1 LTQARKDVNLSEPYL
16 FHKGLLRG
24 GEGTLLRIFNTL
36 GRRLE
41 KFQPVNQK
49 QVSVFTCG
57 PSVYQRAHIG
67 NFRTFLFEDILVR
80 YLEYSGY
87 RFARG
92 MNFTDVEDKAIKE
105 AEERNV
111 DARTLTQNNIEA
123 FIREMELLRIRIP
136 EYLPRASDAV
146 DNAVDIIEQLLDRG
160 IAYRHKGNV
169 YFDPLKYPGFG
180 ELYGL
185 DMDSW
190 PETKRRFHRDT
201 YPGMRWNRGDFIL
214 WHAYK
219 GGGEISWNTRIGR
232 GRPSWNIQDPSMI
245 VQHFNETL
253 SVYCGG
259 YDNLFRH
266 HDYSRAILESIRPY
280 PMAKYW
286 LHCYHLLVN
295 GKKMS
300 KSKGN
305 VYYTDTLQERGYS
318 IDEIRF
324 FLIYGHYRKNLNYS
338 DKTMDRTAEKLRDFK
353 RITSAHEAASNGVLD
368 TDEGVYQKVKGLFS
382 STMDEDLD
390 VRGAFDELHGLLVGP
405 EARQGNPG
413 LSAGILKALREID
426 EVLQVIF

>member
-1 LTQARKDVNLSEPYL
+1 M
-16 FHKGLLRG
+16 LR
-24 GEGTLLRIFNTL
+24 LFNTL

-41 KFQPVNQK
+41 TFRPVHENP
-49 QVSVFTCG
+49 VSVFTCG
-57 PSVYQRAHIG
+57 PSVYQRGHIG

-87 RFARG
+87 RVTRG

-105 AEERNV
+105 AKEQNV
-111 DARTLTQNNIEA
+111 SVQVLTQHNIEA

-136 EYLPRASDAV
+136 EYLPRASEAV
-146 DNAVDIIEQLLDRG
+146 DRAVDIIEQLLDRG
-160 IAYRHKGNV
+160 IAYWHKGNI
-169 YFDPLKYPGFG
+169 YFDPLQYPGFG

-190 PETKRRFHRDT
+190 PKARRRFHKDT

-214 WHAYK
+214 WHGSR
-219 GGGEISWNTRIGR
+219 GGGEIYWDTKIGR

-245 VQHFNETL
+245 VKHFNETL

-259 YDNLFRH
+259 YDNLIRH
-266 HDYSRAILESIRPY
+266 HDYSRAIIESIRPF

-286 LHCYHLLVN
+286 LHCYHLHVD
-295 GKKMS
+295 GEKMS

-305 VYYTDTLQERGYS
+305 VYYTDTLRERGYG

-324 FLIYGHYRKNLNYS
+324 FLTYGHYRKNLNYS
-338 DKTMDRTAEKLRDFK
+338 DRTMDRAAEKLRAFK
-353 RITSAHEAASNGVLD
+353 RITRALEAASTGKLGI
-368 TDEGVYQKVKGLFS
+368 DEGVYHKVKGLFS
-382 STMDEDLD
+382 GMMDQDLD
-390 VRGAFDELHGLLVGP
+390 VRGAFNELHGFLSGL
-405 EARQGNPG
+405 EARQVNPG
-413 LSAGILKALREID
+413 ASAGILRALREID